1 MNSPSNS
8 PLGSRADTDD
18 SALVRA
24 YLADNPRLSAGALS
38 AARHFL
44 KWARAR
50 KIQTRDLDASAVDR
64 FLRHRCRCD
73 HYSLKQL
80 RSPTYATDTRRFLR
94 YLEGIGA
101 IAFPNDVAWLKQY
114 LKAYAEKLGAV
125 GYSLSLIHI

>member
-8 PLGSRADTDD
+8 PLGSRADADD

-50 KIQTRDLDASAVDR
+50 RIPTRDLDASTVDR

-73 HYSLKQL
+73 RYSTKQL
-80 RSPTYATDTRRFLR
+80 RSPTYAR
-94 YLEGIGA
+94 A
-101 IAFPNDVAWLKQY
+101 C
-114 LKAYAEKLGAV
+114 
-125 GYSLSLIHI
+125 